1 MSSLDSLLSVQDLD
15 TRLDQIEH
23 RRGHLPEDEKLTE
36 LASSLSALT
45 EDRSGVASQHHDLER
60 EQKRIEDEVAS
71 LDAKATADNEKLY
84 DGSITSPKDAGALQD
99 EIASLRR
106 RQTQLEDDVL
116 ELMEQAE
123 PLAAT
128 LAGFDSKS
136 AELDAERGRVDAN
149 RTVAL
154 AELDAECSAVRTE
167 RGSQAAKVDVE
178 LIERYEKL
186 RSRSRGGIVIGR
198 IEAGRCTACGLGQ
211 SSMFLD
217 RVKGSDTDEI
227 HQCEEC
233 GVMLAA
239 PSSDS

>member
-1 MSSLDSLLSVQDLD
+1 MSSLESLLSVQDLD

-36 LASSLSALT
+36 LASALSALT
-45 EDRSGVASQHHDLER
+45 DDRSGVAVQHHDLER
-60 EQKRIEDEVAS
+60 KQKRIEDEVAS
-71 LDAKATADNEKLY
+71 LDAKAAADSAKLY
-84 DGSITSPKDAGALQD
+84 DGSITSPKDAGSLQD

-106 RQTQLEDDVL
+106 RQTGLEDDVL
-116 ELMEQAE
+116 ELMEQNE

-128 LAGFDSKS
+128 LANFDSKS
-136 AELDAERGRVDAN
+136 AELDAERGRVDST

-154 AELDAECSAVRTE
+154 AELDAEFSAAQTE
-167 RGSQAAKVDVE
+167 RSVHASNVDAE
-178 LIERYEKL
+178 LFERYEQL

-217 RVKGSDTDEI
+217 GIKAAGADEI

-239 PSSDS
+239 PSSVS